1 LLAPRRRCRGR
12 AVMADWYAEQTIGS
26 LPERAA
32 RHWGAREAL
41 AFQGRRWSFA
51 EVDARVDALAKGL
64 LELGIG
70 PGDKVA
76 LWMVNRPEWVDAMF
90 AVMKIGAVLVPMN
103 TRFRTE
109 DMAYVLA
116 QSDAS
121 VVLLAERSGPVDY
134 LGMMRE
140 VAPALSA
147 RGPTRASPAC
157 ATWWCSRSRP
167 RPAPPAGARCSS
179 AAPRWRPSGCASGR
193 PASIPTTSRSC
204 STPPAPP
211 GFPRG
216 RCTATGWCGTR
227 GTTATA
233 WA

>member
-1 LLAPRRRCRGR
+1 
-12 AVMADWYAEQTIGS
+12 MADWYAEQTIGS

-32 RHWGAREAL
+32 RQWGAREAL

-140 VAPALSA
+140 VAPALGA
-147 RGPTRASPAC
+147 RPDPLPASASPA
-157 ATWWCSRSRP
+157 
-167 RPAPPAGARCSS
+167 
-179 AAPRWRPSGCASGR
+179 
-193 PASIPTTSRSC
+193 
-204 STPPAPP
+204 
-211 GFPRG
+211 
-216 RCTATGWCGTR
+216 
-227 GTTATA
+227 
-233 WA
+233 